1 MEKERERRN
10 KSDRRNIRVYGYKYP
25 KVLKFLA

>member
-10 KSDRRNIRVYGYKYP
+10 KSDRRNIHVYGYKYP